1 VAGAGFG
8 SLFLPRVGQE
18 VVISY
23 LNGDPSRPLVT
34 GSVYNGTNT
43 TPVKLPDHQ
52 TQSTIATWSS
62 KQGTAGNIVR
72 FEDKKDAEQ
81 LYFHAQKDWL
91 AEIENDLTTTVK
103 KGAELHTIEKGD
115 RLVSSNNPG
124 VATTLVTSNYQPG
137 VILGKALESY
147 NSSEVGVITIV
158 VGKN

>member
-1 VAGAGFG
+1 
-8 SLFLPRVGQE
+8 LFLPRIGQE
-18 VVISY
+18 VVVSY

-81 LYFHAQKDWL
+81 LYFHAQKDL
-91 AEIENDLTTTVK
+91 LTEI
-103 KGAELHTIEKGD
+103 
-115 RLVSSNNPG
+115 
-124 VATTLVTSNYQPG
+124 
-137 VILGKALESY
+137 
-147 NSSEVGVITIV
+147 
-158 VGKN
+158 